1 MKREAMTHATMT
13 FVGIGAIGLP
23 MATLLSRAGYSITG
37 VDPFPAARGRALAAG
52 VATVARFRDTPRSD
66 IVIVMVATPE
76 QLAELVTEALA
87 GEFVAGQTWIIMSTV
102 GPVSVVQESARLV
115 AAGAAVIDAPVTGG
129 VTGARRGELVIFA
142 AGSHRLVEQ
151 IAPVLEVLG
160 RVRVVGRAVGDGQG
174 IKVVNQH
181 LAAVHIVAAAEALNL
196 AASLGLNRET
206 VLDLI
211 KDGAAG
217 SWMLTDRGPR
227 MLMNTDAPVT
237 STINIFV
244 KDSNLV
250 AEAAMNSGAAVPM
263 LAVARSRYEAAAAQ
277 DLGLRD
283 DSRVIETYL
292 TV

>member
-1 MKREAMTHATMT
+1 MTRATVT

-23 MATLLSRAGYSITG
+23 MATLLARAGLSITG
-37 VDPFPAARGRALAAG
+37 VDPFPAARGRALEAG
-52 VATVARFRDTPRSD
+52 VATVDRITDAPRSD
-66 IVIVMVATPE
+66 LVIVMVATPE

-87 GEFVAGQTWIIMSTV
+87 GTSVAGQTWVIMSTV
-102 GPVSVVQESARLV
+102 GPASVVQESARLV
-115 AAGAAVIDAPVTGG
+115 AAGATVIDAPVTGG
-129 VTGARRGELVIFA
+129 VAGARRGELVIFA
-142 AGSHRLVEQ
+142 SGAHKVVERT
-151 IAPVLEVLG
+151 APVLEVLG
-160 RVRVVGRAVGDGQG
+160 RVRVVGITVGDGQG

-196 AASLGLNRET
+196 AASLGLDRET
-206 VLDLI
+206 VLGLI

-227 MLMNTDAPVT
+227 MLLGTDAPVT

-250 AEAAMNSGAAVPM
+250 AEAAINSGAAVPM
-263 LAVARSRYEAAAAQ
+263 LTVAKSRYEAAAAQ

-283 DSRVIETYL
+283 DSRVIETYV
-292 TV
+292 TI